1 MQEKSLEKGNEK
13 RICASIFFNRMSRSG
28 ELNKMSA
35 FLMLVVFTLTLSVA
49 NLSSSDY
56 VPSTSV
62 ASVSKLI
69 WRLLV
74 AGFKFQELIVYAW

>member
-1 MQEKSLEKGNEK
+1 
-13 RICASIFFNRMSRSG
+13 
-28 ELNKMSA
+28 
-35 FLMLVVFTLTLSVA
+35 MLVVFTLTLSVA